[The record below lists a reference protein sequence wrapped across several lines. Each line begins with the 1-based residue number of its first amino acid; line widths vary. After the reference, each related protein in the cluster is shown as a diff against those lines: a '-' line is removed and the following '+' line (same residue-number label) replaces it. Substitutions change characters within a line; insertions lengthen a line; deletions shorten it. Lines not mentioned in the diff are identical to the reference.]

1 MNFLCTYSPVFGFL
15 TEQFTMW
22 IALEATGSSDQFP
35 RLLHHN
41 VCISISTQLP
51 LWSTADHAV
60 TTCVHSPFLRAQKCA
75 QLRKK
80 KKKMTSSLLIG
91 KPGV

>member
-60 TTCVHSPFLRAQKCA
+60 TTCAQPLSENSKMCSI
-75 QLRKK
+75 KK
-80 KKKMTSSLLIG
+80 KNMKMTSSLLIG